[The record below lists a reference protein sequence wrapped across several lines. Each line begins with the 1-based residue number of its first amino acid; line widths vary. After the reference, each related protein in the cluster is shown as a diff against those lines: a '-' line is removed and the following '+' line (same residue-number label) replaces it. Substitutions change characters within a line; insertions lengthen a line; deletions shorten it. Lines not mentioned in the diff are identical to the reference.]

1 MKDMNIEEMK
11 AAIKDLEAKKSE
23 LTKALREEEIKEA
36 EAKQKKLA
44 DEKEARKAHVCALLE
59 EAEKALQ
66 EYIKDYGTFQRFV
79 DDNDDF
85 FPSRLFH
92 HFLF

>member
-1 MKDMNIEEMK
+1 MTIEEIRT
-11 AAIKDLEAKKSE
+11 ALEANKKQQAD
-23 LTKALREEEIKEA
+23 LTKMLKEEEAKVEA
-36 EAKQKKLA
+36 EKQKKLA
-44 DEKEARKAHVCALLE
+44 DEKETRKAHVCALID

-85 FPSRLFH
+85 FPSRMFH

>member
-1 MKDMNIEEMK
+1 MTIEEIRE
-11 AAIKDLEAKKSE
+11 ALEANKKQQAD
-23 LTKALREEEIKEA
+23 LTKMLKEEEAKVEA
-36 EAKQKKLA
+36 EKKKKLA
-44 DEKEARKAHVCALLE
+44 DEKEARKAHVCALID

-66 EYIKDYGTFQRFV
+66 EYVKDYGTFQRFV

-85 FPSRLFH
+85 FPSRMFH